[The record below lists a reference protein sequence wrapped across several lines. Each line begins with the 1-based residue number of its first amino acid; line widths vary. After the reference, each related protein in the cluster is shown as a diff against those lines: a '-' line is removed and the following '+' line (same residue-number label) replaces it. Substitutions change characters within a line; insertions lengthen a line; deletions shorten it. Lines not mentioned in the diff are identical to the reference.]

1 MKNDDPL
8 EKVIEKKVCDYAKSK
23 GFVVYKF
30 ASFNNAGVPDRILI
44 TKKGTVLFVEFKRKG
59 KKLTPLQANHRYKI
73 EKNNGIY
80 YLVDDIERGKSL
92 VDMWS

>member
-30 ASFNNAGVPDRILI
+30 ASFNNAGVPDRIMIRCLMVVNVTI
-44 TKKGTVLFVEFKRKG
+44 VLPNPISNHKAVLF
-59 KKLTPLQANHRYKI
+59 LAH
-73 EKNNGIY
+73 
-80 YLVDDIERGKSL
+80 
-92 VDMWS
+92 W

>member
-30 ASFNNAGVPDRILI
+30 ASFNNAGVPDRIMI

-59 KKLTPLQANHRYKI
+59 RKLTPLQAIHRDKI
-73 EKNNGIY
+73 QGNTGIY
-80 YLVDDIERGKSL
+80 FLVDDIEYGKSI